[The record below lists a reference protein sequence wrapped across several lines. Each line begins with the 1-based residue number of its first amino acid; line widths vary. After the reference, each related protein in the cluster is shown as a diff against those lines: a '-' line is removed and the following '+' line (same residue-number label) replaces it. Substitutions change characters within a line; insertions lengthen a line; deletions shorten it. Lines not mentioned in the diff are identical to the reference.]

1 MKKLKSYICII
12 LITGIMLTLCMG
24 CARKPEAVITSDGED
39 ITEEALEYPTLEV
52 SHEQKFSYEDLV
64 VGSLK
69 YMMTEDDVRGMLGTP
84 ANSYESKEKTESTT
98 QSEFSEHVLSYNE
111 LTLIF
116 MPFDGVY
123 RLTAAASVSSK
134 DTFTRGIRVGDK
146 LEDILGLFYRDSDC
160 MNNNYLAQDKT
171 TVLGKY
177 LYGNFTIEDLEN
189 VNTKAAVNYGL
200 INYSGASSIESA
212 ETYMVEFTCFDSRY
226 KNTTASINDDFAQL
240 AFDLDN
246 SGVITGIRWYYYPEE
261 NN

>member
-1 MKKLKSYICII
+1 MKKLKSGISIVLI
-12 LITGIMLTLCMG
+12 LGIMLSIGGG
-24 CARKPEAVITSDGED
+24 CGKKPEAVITSDGED
-39 ITEEALEYPTLEV
+39 ITEATTEYPTLGTSSAE
-52 SHEQKFSYEDLV
+52 KFSYNDLV

-69 YMMTEDDVRGMLGTP
+69 YMMTEDEVKSMLGTP
-84 ANSYESKEKTESTT
+84 VNSYESKETTEKATEAS
-98 QSEFSEHVLSYNE
+98 FAEHVLSYNE

-146 LEDILGLFYRDSDC
+146 LDDILKLFYRDADC
-160 MNNNYLAQDKT
+160 MNNNYMAQDKT
-171 TVLGKY
+171 TVLGKF
-177 LYGNFTIEDLEN
+177 LYGSFTIEDLET
-189 VNTKAAVNYGL
+189 VSTKDTVNYGL
-200 INYSGASSIESA
+200 INYAGANSIENA
-212 ETYMVEFTCFDSRY
+212 ENYIVEFTCFDGKY
-226 KNTTASINDDFAQL
+226 MANVASVNDDFAQL